1 MARKERS
8 FSSAEDTIQAN
19 LKYLNHPYTIM
30 ILGISGSPRRMATEH
45 ILGEAL
51 KMLQE
56 RGLETVQF
64 TVRGKQISPCRHCDY
79 CLKNKE
85 CSIKDDMHQLYPLFK
100 EASGLVVATPVYNGG
115 VSAQTKI
122 VMDRTRALLA
132 GDTKALTAKPG
143 MAIAVGGDRMGGQEL
158 AVQQIHTFYILNGM
172 IPVSGG
178 FFGANLGA
186 TFWSRDSLEGAMK
199 DEEGFRSLRKT
210 VKRFAETTELFKR
223 IKDPTG

>member
-1 MARKERS
+1 
-8 FSSAEDTIQAN
+8 
-19 LKYLNHPYTIM
+19 M
-30 ILGISGSPRRMATEH
+30 ILGISGSPRKMATEH

-51 KMLQE
+51 KMLEEKGFQTE
-56 RGLETVQF
+56 LF
-64 TVRGKQISPCRHCDY
+64 TVRGKSLSPCKHCDY

-85 CSIKDDMHQLYPLFK
+85 CVVKDDMYQLYPLIR
-100 EASGLVVATPVYNGG
+100 EAEGFVFATPVYNGG
-115 VSAQTKI
+115 MSAQTKI
-122 VMDRTRALLA
+122 VIDRTRATLA
-132 GDTKALTAKPG
+132 AEPKALRRKPG

-186 TFWSRDSLEGAMK
+186 TFWSHDTLEEAKK

-210 VKRFAETTELFKR
+210 IRRFAETLEWLKLSKTRENGER
-223 IKDPTG
+223 

>member
-1 MARKERS
+1 
-8 FSSAEDTIQAN
+8 
-19 LKYLNHPYTIM
+19 M
-30 ILGISGSPRRMATEH
+30 ILGISGSPRNMATEH

-51 KMLQE
+51 KMLE
-56 RGLETVQF
+56 DKGLDTVQF
-64 TVRGKQISPCRHCDY
+64 TVRGRQISPCRHCDY

-85 CSIKDDMHQLYPLFK
+85 CIIKDDMYQLYPLIQ
-100 EASGLVVATPVYNGG
+100 EAKGFVIATPVYNGG
-115 VSAQTKI
+115 MSAQTKI
-122 VMDRTRALLA
+122 VIDRTRATLA
-132 GDTKALTAKPG
+132 ADPKALRMKIG

-186 TFWSRDSLEGAMK
+186 TFWSRDTLEGAIA

-210 VKRFAETTELFKR
+210 TKRFAEMVMRLENMRSQEK
-223 IKDPTG
+223 

>member
-1 MARKERS
+1 MKVL
-8 FSSAEDTIQAN
+8 FPAN

-51 KMLQE
+51 RMLQE
-56 RGLETVQF
+56 KGLETVQF

-85 CSIKDDMHQLYPLFK
+85 CTIKDDMYQLYPLFK
-100 EASGLVVATPVYNGG
+100 EARGLVVATPVYNGG

-132 GDTKALTAKPG
+132 GDKKALTAKPG

-158 AVQQIHTFYILNGM
+158 AVQQIHTFFILNGM
-172 IPVSGG
+172 VPVSGG

-210 VKRFAETTELFKR
+210 VKRFAEMTELFRR
-223 IKDPTG
+223 IKEPTG

>member
-1 MARKERS
+1 M
-8 FSSAEDTIQAN
+8 
-19 LKYLNHPYTIM
+19 TIM
-30 ILGISGSPRRMATEH
+30 ILGISGSPRNMATEH

-51 KMLQE
+51 KMLE
-56 RGLETVQF
+56 DKGLETVQF
-64 TVRGKQISPCRHCDY
+64 TVRGRQISPCRHCDY

-85 CSIKDDMHQLYPLFK
+85 CIIKDDMYQLYPLIR
-100 EASGLVVATPVYNGG
+100 EAQGFVIATPVYNGG
-115 VSAQTKI
+115 MSAQTKI
-122 VMDRTRALLA
+122 VIDRTRATLA
-132 GDTKALTAKPG
+132 ADPKALRMKIG

-186 TFWSRDSLEGAMK
+186 TFWSRDTLEGAIA

-210 VKRFAETTELFKR
+210 TKRFAEMVMRLENMRSQEK
-223 IKDPTG
+223 

>member
-1 MARKERS
+1 
-8 FSSAEDTIQAN
+8 
-19 LKYLNHPYTIM
+19 M

-51 KMLQE
+51 KMLEE

-64 TVRGKQISPCRHCDY
+64 SVRGKQISPCRHCDY

-85 CSIKDDMHQLYPLFK
+85 CFIKDDMHQLYPLFR
-100 EASGLVVATPVYNGG
+100 EASGLVMATPVYNGG
-115 VSAQTKI
+115 VSAQIKI
-122 VMDRTRALLA
+122 LMDRTRALLA
-132 GDTKALTAKPG
+132 ADTQILWAKPG

-186 TFWSRDSLEGAMK
+186 TFWSRDSLEGAMD

-210 VKRFAETTELFKR
+210 VKRFSQTVELVKR
-223 IKDPTG
+223 MNEPDR